1 MHWFVH
7 LRAVV
12 APARA
17 TRAPPAARRVLTCSS
32 VKAESAGSNPVVS
45 APLPACLHP
54 GRLRRPRHAGASFSL
69 PARRASAG
77 PVLFM
82 ERGRVMVML
91 RGAPSLTREELI
103 GVAEVEPR
111 PHLETV

>member
-1 MHWFVH
+1 
-7 LRAVV
+7 
-12 APARA
+12 
-17 TRAPPAARRVLTCSS
+17 
-32 VKAESAGSNPVVS
+32 
-45 APLPACLHP
+45 
-54 GRLRRPRHAGASFSL
+54 
-69 PARRASAG
+69 
-77 PVLFM
+77 M